1 MQVEDGLVPLIAK
14 LREGAAPDTTVI
26 AGNFDTTV
34 QSELCNDIVKQLG
47 FELKRG
53 RLDVSVH
60 PFTGGADNPS
70 YKTIA
75 GSGIRPS
82 CLTWL

>member
-1 MQVEDGLVPLIAK
+1 MEDGLVPLIAK

-26 AGNFDTTV
+26 AGEFDTTV

-60 PFTGGADNPS
+60 PFTGGTD
-70 YKTIA
+70 
-75 GSGIRPS
+75 GSTSVIISGRKIRAS
-82 CLTWL
+82 V